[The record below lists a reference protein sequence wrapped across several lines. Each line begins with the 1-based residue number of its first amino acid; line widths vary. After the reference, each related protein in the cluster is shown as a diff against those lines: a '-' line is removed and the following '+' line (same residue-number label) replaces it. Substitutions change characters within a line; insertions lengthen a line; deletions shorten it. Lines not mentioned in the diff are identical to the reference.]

1 MNKKKNTSI
10 IEDCITK
17 ALYKLIDKKPF
28 DSISI
33 TEIVEKAGVS
43 RISFYRHYD
52 SKIDILNKELN
63 KLSHEYINNY
73 YVDVTI
79 DNIETN
85 LLSFFKIF
93 YKYKELGE
101 ALYKSNTQYLI
112 QQQFHKVIDKRLLN
126 YNIYTRSFY
135 TGGIYN
141 CLLLWI
147 STGFKETPE
156 EIVNKILII
165 LKTRI

>member
-10 IEDCITK
+10 IEDYITN
-17 ALYKLIDKKPF
+17 ALYQLISKKPF

-52 SKIDILNKELN
+52 SKLDVLNKQLE
-63 KLSHEYINNY
+63 KLSTEFINNY
-73 YVDVTI
+73 YVDVTK

-85 LLSFFKIF
+85 LLNFFQIF
-93 YKYKELGE
+93 YKYKDLGE

-112 QQQFHKVIDKRLLN
+112 QQQFHKVIAKKLLN

-147 STGFKETPE
+147 STGFKETPK
-156 EIVNKILII
+156 EIVNKILLI